1 MISDR
6 FNYEDIP
13 NEHMINP
20 QALSFYK
27 EGVKALHNSD
37 FKMASS
43 WFAKAIGIDCTFY
56 NAYLQKHYA
65 LKNLDNLVQNQHT
78 HI

>member
-27 EGVKALHNSD
+27 EGVKSIA
-37 FKMASS
+37 
-43 WFAKAIGIDCTFY
+43 
-56 NAYLQKHYA
+56 Q
-65 LKNLDNLVQNQHT
+65 
-78 HI
+78 